1 MTHRHAYAVLL
12 GVALLWSGNFPL
24 AKLGLQELGPLTMS
38 AARALIAAPLL
49 LLVSRVL
56 EGPLPP
62 LAPRDLTAVIVLAVT
77 GFVGNSALWYVGLR
91 FTSPANAGILGAASP
106 VVVALAASLWLRE
119 RLSTINLAGIGLTLA
134 AVLLTIARGSPQIL
148 LTLSV
153 NRGDV
158 IILASQTLWVVYTLY
173 SRANRSTFSPLQM
186 LAGAHVV
193 AAGLLLPL
201 GPVRAPLAELRAR
214 LVGGLLGHPLQRAAG
229 HPGPHRLLPG
239 GADRGA
245 GTGRGVHEPD
255 PVPGAGA
262 LVADAGRADPLVP
275 PDGGRRGDRRRRPHH
290 PPLRGGYRLAAALAG
305 LLAVGLA
312 GLSSLM
318 RCFTSSMNWEMSLN
332 WRYTEAN
339 RT

>member
-1 MTHRHAYAVLL
+1 VTHRHAYAVLL

-62 LAPRDLTAVIVLAVT
+62 LARRDLTAVIVLAVT

-158 IILASQTLWVVYTLY
+158 IILASQTLWVIYTLY
-173 SRANRSTFSPLQM
+173 SRANLSTFSPLQM

-201 GPVRAPLAELRAR
+201 ALFERPWQSFAHASW
-214 LVGGLLGHPLQRAAG
+214 VGFSVILYSALLGTPGHIGFYQAVRTVGPGRAAVFMNLI
-229 HPGPHRLLPG
+229 PF
-239 GADRGA
+239 
-245 GTGRGVHEPD
+245 
-255 PVPGAGA
+255 
-262 LVADAGRADPLVP
+262 LVL
-275 PDGGRRGDRRRRPHH
+275 
-290 PPLRGGYRLAAALAG
+290 
-305 LLAVGLA
+305 
-312 GLSSLM
+312 GLSWLM
-318 RCFTSSMNWEMSLN
+318 LGEPIRWYHLMGAAGVIAGVALTT
-332 WRYTEAN
+332 R
-339 RT
+339 R

>member
-1 MTHRHAYAVLL
+1 VLL

-38 AARALIAAPLL
+38 AARAIIAAPLL
-49 LLVSRVL
+49 LMVSRVL

-201 GPVRAPLAELRAR
+201 ALFERPWQSFAHASW
-214 LVGGLLGHPLQRAAG
+214 VGFSVILYSALLGTPGHIGFYQAVRTVGPGRAAVFMNLI
-229 HPGPHRLLPG
+229 PF
-239 GADRGA
+239 
-245 GTGRGVHEPD
+245 
-255 PVPGAGA
+255 
-262 LVADAGRADPLVP
+262 LVL
-275 PDGGRRGDRRRRPHH
+275 
-290 PPLRGGYRLAAALAG
+290 
-305 LLAVGLA
+305 
-312 GLSSLM
+312 GLSWLM
-318 RCFTSSMNWEMSLN
+318 LGETIRWYHLMGAAGVIAGVALTT
-332 WRYTEAN
+332 R
-339 RT
+339 R

>member
-62 LAPRDLTAVIVLAVT
+62 LARRDLTAVIVLAVT

-201 GPVRAPLAELRAR
+201 ALFERPWQSFAHASW
-214 LVGGLLGHPLQRAAG
+214 VGFSVILYSALLGTPGHIGFYQAVRTVGPGRAAVFMNLI
-229 HPGPHRLLPG
+229 PF
-239 GADRGA
+239 
-245 GTGRGVHEPD
+245 
-255 PVPGAGA
+255 
-262 LVADAGRADPLVP
+262 LVL
-275 PDGGRRGDRRRRPHH
+275 
-290 PPLRGGYRLAAALAG
+290 
-305 LLAVGLA
+305 
-312 GLSSLM
+312 GLSWLM
-318 RCFTSSMNWEMSLN
+318 LGEPIRWYHLMGAAGVIAGVALTT
-332 WRYTEAN
+332 R
-339 RT
+339 R